1 MYREIKGGL
10 FNNTVSNPNRPFF
23 HGGIHNNIGI
33 CYSVYM
39 NEDFPFTQ
47 LEYAKLLG
55 ISKECLRGRRRAGK
69 LEGQYIVKSNQYFYA
84 RPRPNNEK
92 NHSKNPHP
100 KRVRRRGV
108 SYTGEK
114 LNYRNHALQNHNE
127 MKMLLKLQKKVD
139 PRLID
144 IVPNALAMY
153 LEQKKTEARSPKPE
167 SRSSR
172 TKSYG
177 SGIYDPRTVPPV
189 YRSLKPKV
197 EKKLSYY

>member
-1 MYREIKGGL
+1 
-10 FNNTVSNPNRPFF
+10 
-23 HGGIHNNIGI
+23 
-33 CYSVYM
+33 M
-39 NEDFPFTQ
+39 NEDYPFTS
-47 LEYAKLLG
+47 LEYAKMLG

-69 LEGQYIVKSNQYFYA
+69 LEGEYITKGNQYYFKRV
-84 RPRPNNEK
+84 RPCQLNSTP
-92 NHSKNPHP
+92 KNPP
-100 KRVRRRGV
+100 KRIRRRGV
-108 SYTGEK
+108 SYTGET
-114 LNYRNHALQNHNE
+114 LNYRNHGLQNHNE

-153 LEQKKTEARSPKPE
+153 LEQKKTEAQSKASRSPNPD

-172 TKSYG
+172 AKNYG

-197 EKKLSYY
+197 KKKLSYY